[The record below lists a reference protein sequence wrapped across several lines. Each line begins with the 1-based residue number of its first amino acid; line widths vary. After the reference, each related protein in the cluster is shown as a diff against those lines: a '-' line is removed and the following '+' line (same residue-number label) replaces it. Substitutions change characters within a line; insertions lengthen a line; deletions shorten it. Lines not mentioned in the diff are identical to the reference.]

1 MIGAIGSFFGRLF
14 GSDKAVDSLID
25 HTANALDKV
34 IYTSEEKADDQAKS
48 VTEARGM
55 LIEWLK
61 NTQGQNLARRVIAF
75 SIAFT
80 WLSMFWFAMVA
91 DVISVW
97 FPADMSA
104 KFVES
109 ASRVGNRAV
118 SIDSAMMLILTFY
131 FAAPHIGN
139 IIDSFKTGFGKK

>member
-1 MIGAIGSFFGRLF
+1 MLGEIGGFFGRLF
-14 GSDKAVDSLID
+14 GSDKAVDSLIN

-34 IYTSEEKADDQAKS
+34 IYTSEEKAADMANS
-48 VTEARGM
+48 VSEARGM

-61 NTQGQNLARRVIAF
+61 NTQGQNLARRVLAFAIAL
-75 SIAFT
+75 T
-80 WLSMFWFAMVA
+80 WLSMFWFAMIA
-91 DVISVW
+91 DIASVW
-97 FPADMSA
+97 FGDTLATR
-104 KFVES
+104 FTES
-109 ASRVGNRAV
+109 AARVGDRAV